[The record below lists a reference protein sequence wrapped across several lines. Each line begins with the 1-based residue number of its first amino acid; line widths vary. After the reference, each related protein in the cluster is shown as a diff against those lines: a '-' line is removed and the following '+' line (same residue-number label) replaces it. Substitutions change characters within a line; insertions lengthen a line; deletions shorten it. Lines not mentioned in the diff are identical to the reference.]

1 MASIFAEREVL
12 IMLDDNCIF
21 CKIAAGEIPSET
33 VYEDEQFRAILDL
46 GPASAGH
53 TLILPKAHFKDVTE
67 ISDEYAANVLKVAA
81 KLGKAMKKGL
91 GCEGFNLVQ
100 NNGEAAGQTVMH
112 FHMHVIPRYEGG
124 PAMVSWTPG
133 KASPEELAEVAD
145 KIKGCL

>member
-12 IMLDDNCIF
+12 VMLDDNCIF

-100 NNGEAAGQTVMH
+100 NNGEAAGQTV
-112 FHMHVIPRYEGG
+112 FHLHVHLIPRMKDDNIDIKWAQGECADGE
-124 PAMVSWTPG
+124 
-133 KASPEELAEVAD
+133 KIAE
-145 KIKGCL
+145 KIKTNLTD

>member
-1 MASIFAEREVL
+1 
-12 IMLDDNCIF
+12 MLDDNCIF

-81 KLGKAMKKGL
+81 KLGKAHGWWQVHNIYGYRIEVQRCAVISKTSE
-91 GCEGFNLVQ
+91 CEGR
-100 NNGEAAGQTVMH
+100 ERMYKKTTV
-112 FHMHVIPRYEGG
+112 RR
-124 PAMVSWTPG
+124 
-133 KASPEELAEVAD
+133 
-145 KIKGCL
+145 

>member
-1 MASIFAEREVL
+1 
-12 IMLDDNCIF
+12 MLDDNCIF

-100 NNGEAAGQTVMH
+100 NNGEAAGQTVFH
-112 FHMHVIPRYEGG
+112 FHMHLIPRYEKDG
-124 PAMVSWTPG
+124 AMVSWKPG
-133 KASPEELAEVAD
+133 KLTDETREELLE
-145 KIKGCL
+145 KLK

>member
-1 MASIFAEREVL
+1 
-12 IMLDDNCIF
+12 MLDDNCIF

-100 NNGEAAGQTVMH
+100 NNGEAAGQTVMPYACDSKICRRRRH
-112 FHMHVIPRYEGG
+112 GFMGSEASKERG
-124 PAMVSWTPG
+124 TR
-133 KASPEELAEVAD
+133 KAGS
-145 KIKGCL
+145 KIKRSA

>member
-1 MASIFAEREVL
+1 MK
-12 IMLDDNCIF
+12 DDNCIF

-124 PAMVSWTPG
+124 PANIANWVPG
-133 KASPEELAEVAD
+133 TASAEELTEAAE